1 VNCALA
7 LISPLSGSRF
17 LFVAIAQGRP
27 DTQKA
32 LPGRLRVDQTVA
44 KRFSFLAA
52 LELGDDLPC
61 LTVNDDEWLQGAEL
75 SGDRGTAAARYAGQ
89 LSRSVG
95 LDADQFIDA
104 SDPCGVRVAPMLRLR
119 APDRMDRLEV
129 PSAEGDALTIKGT

>member
-17 LFVAIAQGRP
+17 LLVAIAQGRP

-61 LTVNDDEWLQGAEL
+61 LTVHDDEWLQGAEL
-75 SGDRGTAAARYAGQ
+75 SGDRSTAAARYAGQ

-95 LDADQFIDA
+95 LGLDADQFVDA
-104 SDPCGVRVAPMLRLR
+104 SDPCGVRVAPMLRLG
-119 APDRMDRLEV
+119 APDRRV
-129 PSAEGDALTIKGT
+129 RDAAATISWLTSF